1 MHKEASTVKG
11 KRGEGWV
18 CPGKIV
24 WGLPLKDFSIGKGF
38 VRAQI
43 GGISLALVRWL
54 DMLL

>member
-1 MHKEASTVKG
+1 MHKEASTVEG

-24 WGLPLKDFSIGKGF
+24 WGLPLKNFSIGKGF